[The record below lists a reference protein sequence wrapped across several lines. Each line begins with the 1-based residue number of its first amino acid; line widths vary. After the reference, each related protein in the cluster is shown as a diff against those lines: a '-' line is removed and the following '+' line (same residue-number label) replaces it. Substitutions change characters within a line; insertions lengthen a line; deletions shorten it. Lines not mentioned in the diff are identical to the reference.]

1 MSFFARR
8 IPPKHPLAAMAASGA
23 RILQQS
29 VFRAVDNAHAF
40 YPFNSTLGGSIMAI
54 INVVEVLTES
64 PNSWE
69 EAAQNAVK
77 LAGQTLRGI
86 ESVYIQEFEAKVDNN
101 QITSYRVNA
110 KITVRVEG
118 RE

>member
-1 MSFFARR
+1 
-8 IPPKHPLAAMAASGA
+8 
-23 RILQQS
+23 
-29 VFRAVDNAHAF
+29 
-40 YPFNSTLGGSIMAI
+40 MAI